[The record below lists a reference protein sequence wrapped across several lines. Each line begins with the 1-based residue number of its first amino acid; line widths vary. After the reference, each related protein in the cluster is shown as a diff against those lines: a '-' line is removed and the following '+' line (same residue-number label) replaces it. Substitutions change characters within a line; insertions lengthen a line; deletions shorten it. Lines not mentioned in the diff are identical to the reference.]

1 MSQLTFIKARRTYAR
16 RLKALT
22 AAVPEAYRRAGG
34 DVGPAVY
41 TLTDDPRAILVSLQR
56 RYGTRTLAEKEE
68 ATLQWGAPWNPVEP
82 IEAMFFK
89 PEELYIQ
96 AVIAGVPY
104 TQTQLL
110 DQALDKI
117 KKKGLFIQ
125 TIITWNTRPLNQFLC
140 SH

>member
-1 MSQLTFIKARRTYAR
+1 MMQFFFIWILSNPLKKVQLFYKILRS
-16 RLKALT
+16 RLP
-22 AAVPEAYRRAGG
+22 VF
-34 DVGPAVY
+34 
-41 TLTDDPRAILVSLQR
+41 LQR

-96 AVIAGVPY
+96 AVIAGVPH

-125 TIITWNTRPLNQFLC
+125 TIITWNARPPHQFLC